1 MTGKAL
7 KTQPRGLS
15 ALQGIVL
22 AAAALLFLLI
32 VTDDFAQRTG
42 VGKGFSEWLLAPTA
56 LLIIIAATSAWRS
69 YREARWIRWPLLIS
83 LLVVIVQVSL
93 LGFRIG
99 SGGTVGSVAA
109 YFASAMMVHALVLT
123 ATVVAFRYKLEQ
135 APRLSFE
142 TPFARLTLLL
152 LAFVFLSLA
161 SGSYVTISGAAALCQ
176 SWPFCSPELI
186 PQNAFEWISLLH
198 RMTVGITG
206 ILGLQLLVLGWR
218 TQRFQTPTLVMV
230 TVAAILY
237 LAQGLIGA
245 LMASGDAGVMLV
257 ALHVASGAA
266 VWGAVIVLTV
276 HVGLEARTSE
286 YEDLDAFQSTP
297 FRERLKDYLTLTK
310 PIIVLLLLAT
320 TLAGMVVGARAW
332 PSPDL
337 ILWTM
342 LGGALAAG
350 GSGAI
355 NQFIDRDV
363 DAKMKRTSRRPLAAG
378 RLTPAE
384 GLAFGI
390 GLCLLAF
397 YMLAIFVNLLAA
409 LLSVAGMFYYVW
421 LYSLVLKKST
431 VQNIVIGGGAGAIPP
446 LVGWAAAT
454 GSLTLPALLLF
465 VIVFFWTP
473 PHFWAL
479 ALIRTKDYA
488 RGGIPMLPVIRGEKE
503 TRRQILIY
511 TIELVVITLLAP
523 LVGLAGMIYVIGAA
537 VLGLWLTYYA
547 WKLWKEYTPKLAW
560 KMYRYSSMY
569 LLFLFIVMMV
579 DALV

>member
-1 MTGKAL
+1 MGT
-7 KTQPRGLS
+7 
-15 ALQGIVL
+15 LQGVVL
-22 AAAALLFLLI
+22 AAAALLFLVI

-42 VGKGFSEWLLAPTA
+42 VGRGFSEWLLAPTA
-56 LLIIIAATSAWRS
+56 LLILIAATSAWRS
-69 YREARWIRWPLLIS
+69 YREARWIRWPLVIS
-83 LLVVIVQVSL
+83 LLVVVVQVFL
-93 LGFRIG
+93 LGFRLG

-109 YFASAMMVHALVLT
+109 YFASAMIVHALVLT
-123 ATVVAFRYKLEQ
+123 ATVVAFRYRLEQ

-152 LAFVFLSLA
+152 LAFVFLTLA

-176 SWPFCSPELI
+176 SWPFCGPGII
-186 PQNAFEWISLLH
+186 PQHPFEWISLLH
-198 RMTVGITG
+198 RLTVGITG
-206 ILGLQLLVLGWR
+206 VLVLQLLVLGWR
-218 TQRFQTPTLVMV
+218 TQRYQAPTLVML

-245 LMASGDAGVMLV
+245 LMSAGEPAVSLV

-266 VWGAVIVLTV
+266 VWGAVIVLAV
-276 HVGLEARTSE
+276 HVGLEARTVE
-286 YEDLDAFQSTP
+286 FEAADAFQSAGM
-297 FRERLKDYLTLTK
+297 RERFKDYLTLTK

-320 TLAGMVVGARAW
+320 TIAGMVVGAQAW
-332 PSPDL
+332 PPLDVV
-337 ILWTM
+337 LWTM
-342 LGGALAAG
+342 VGGAFAAG

-363 DAKMKRTSRRPLAAG
+363 DARMKRTSRRPLAAG

-390 GLCLLAF
+390 GLCLTAF
-397 YMLAIFVNLLAA
+397 YLLAVFVNLLAA

-454 GSLTLPALLLF
+454 GGLTLPALLLF

-488 RGGIPMLPVIRGEKE
+488 RGGIPMLPVVKGEKE
-503 TRRQILIY
+503 TRRQILVY
-511 TIELVVITLLAP
+511 TIELVLITLLAP
-523 LVGLAGMIYVIGAA
+523 LVGLAGVVYVAGAA
-537 VLGLWLTYYA
+537 VLGIWLTYTA
-547 WKLWKEYTPKLAW
+547 WRLWKEYTPKQAW

-569 LLFLFIVMMV
+569 LLFLFVMMMV